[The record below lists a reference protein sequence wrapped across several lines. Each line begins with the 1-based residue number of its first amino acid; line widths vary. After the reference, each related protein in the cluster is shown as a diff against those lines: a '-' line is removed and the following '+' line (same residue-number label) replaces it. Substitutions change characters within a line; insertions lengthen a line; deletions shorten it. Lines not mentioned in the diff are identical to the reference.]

1 MKLVSYIAIAAV
13 AAFVGTAAIA
23 QTTKPV
29 LVKPAVTAPAVT
41 APAIVAPVTTP
52 PPADDVKKM
61 KEMKS
66 KECSTQA
73 DAKKLHGKA
82 RKKFREDCKKA
93 A

>member
-1 MKLVSYIAIAAV
+1 MKLASYIAIAAV
-13 AAFVGTAAIA
+13 AAFAGTAAFA

-29 LVKPAVTAPAVT
+29 LVKPAITAPTVVAPAVT
-41 APAIVAPVTTP
+41 TPA
-52 PPADDVKKM
+52 PADDVKKL

-73 DAKKLHGKA
+73 DAKNLHGKA

>member
-29 LVKPAVTAPAVT
+29 LVKPAVTAPA
-41 APAIVAPVTTP
+41 IVAPAVTTP
-52 PPADDVKKM
+52 PPADDVKKL

-66 KECSTQA
+66 KECSAQA

-82 RKKFREDCKKA
+82 RKKFREECKKA